1 MNTLFYR
8 SLPALVSLVLAGCA
22 TCGPGTIET
31 GSKGW
36 KKVYG
41 NSVCL
46 PVGTVSDCTDYQMV
60 EEDGGGWIRER
71 DGGGWIRERD
81 GGGWIVDRDGGGWI
95 RERDEPHHPGD
106 AGDALA
112 TIYYVPNGV
121 CRIGVPPLPTTK
133 P

>member
-1 MNTLFYR
+1 MNIRFHR

-22 TCGPGTIET
+22 ICGPGTIET
-31 GSKGW
+31 GGKGW
-36 KKVYG
+36 GKVSV

-46 PVGTVSDCTDYQMV
+46 PAGTVSDCTDYQMV

-71 DGGGWIRERD
+71 DGGGWI
-81 GGGWIVDRDGGGWI
+81 VDRDGGGWI
-95 RERDEPHHPGD
+95 RDRDEPHHPGD

-112 TIYYVPNGV
+112 TIYYVPTGV
-121 CRIGVPPLPTTK
+121 CRIGVPPLPTTA